1 MKLDKL
7 KGVIAK
13 IAPAVGAAIGGPL
26 GGVAGK
32 FIQDALGLD
41 NEEAVITALQTDPNA
56 LLSLKVAEL
65 KMQEFM
71 RDADL
76 REMDLERQD
85 TADARAMARATGVR
99 PQVVFTVI
107 VLCGVLAT
115 LYGLATGVV
124 NETQGASKEIVYMI
138 VGAMTTT
145 LATQMQFWFGTSLGS
160 SRKTDILAQREVR

>member
-7 KGVIAK
+7 KTVIAK
-13 IAPAVGAAIGGPL
+13 VAPAVGAAIGGPF
-26 GGVAGK
+26 GGIAGK

-41 NEEAVITALQTDPNA
+41 NEEAVISALQTNPDA
-56 LLSLKVAEL
+56 LLSLKIAEL

-71 RDADL
+71 RDADI

-85 TADARAMARATGVR
+85 TADARALAKATGVR

-107 VLCGVLAT
+107 VLIGVLAT
-115 LYGLATGVV
+115 LYGLATGIV
-124 NETQGASKEIVYMI
+124 NEQQGASKEIVYMI

-160 SRKTDILAQREVR
+160 SRKTEWMAERPAK